1 MSEGDHGL
9 HHAVAPGVTRD
20 AFDEKLTFGEAGSS
34 SAAKR
39 WHSAVRSREGGRSSG
54 TSVRHALHAN
64 LTRAKASKSTWAN
77 NYGTTLPPV
86 TINGGTLDVIG
97 SISNSSSVTVNSGG
111 TLTGTGT
118 VGS

>member
-9 HHAVAPGVTRD
+9 RHAVASGVTRD

-64 LTRAKASKSTWAN
+64 LIRAEASEFTWGN

-86 TINGGTLDVIG
+86 RA
-97 SISNSSSVTVNSGG
+97 
-111 TLTGTGT
+111 
-118 VGS
+118 VGRFEDRGREGR